1 MISGISPALAK
12 SRLACAV
19 QRGDSPERVAE
30 LRRLYYACKA
40 RDFLTGLISADRLL
54 PEHRAELAELLVKG
68 GGANVA
74 A

>member
-30 LRRLYYACKA
+30 LRRIYYAAKA

-54 PEHRAELAELLVKG
+54 PEHRAELASLLTG
-68 GGANVA
+68 RDAEVA